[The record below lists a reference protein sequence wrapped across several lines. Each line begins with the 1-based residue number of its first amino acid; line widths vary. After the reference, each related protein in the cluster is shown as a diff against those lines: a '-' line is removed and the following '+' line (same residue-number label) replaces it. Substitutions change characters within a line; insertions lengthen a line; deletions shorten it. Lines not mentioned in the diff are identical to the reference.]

1 MVAKVGVSLFGSFY
15 AFCLEEE
22 AINNIA
28 PTINTI
34 SGILMIFS
42 LTWTSSS
49 KMKLHH
55 HLDFDLVLDVDIDYD
70 HHHHYQ

>member
-34 SGILMIFS
+34 LGILMIFS

-55 HLDFDLVLDVDIDYD
+55 HIDFYLVLDVGIDYD
-70 HHHHYQ
+70 HHHYQ

>member
-1 MVAKVGVSLFGSFY
+1 MPFVWRRR
-15 AFCLEEE
+15 

-34 SGILMIFS
+34 FGILMIFS

-49 KMKLHH
+49 KMRLHH
-55 HLDFDLVLDVDIDYD
+55 RLDFDLVLDVDIDYD
-70 HHHHYQ
+70 HHHYQ

>member
-22 AINNIA
+22 GINVE

-34 SGILMIFS
+34 SGISMIFS

-49 KMKLHH
+49 KMKPLHH
-55 HLDFDLVLDVDIDYD
+55 LDLVLDVGIDYNQ
-70 HHHHYQ
+70 HHYQ

>member
-22 AINNIA
+22 AINVE

-55 HLDFDLVLDVDIDYD
+55 HFYFDLVLDVGIDYD
-70 HHHHYQ
+70 HHHYQ

>member
-22 AINNIA
+22 AINVE

-55 HLDFDLVLDVDIDYD
+55 HFDFYLVLDVGIDYD
-70 HHHHYQ
+70 HHHYQ

>member
-15 AFCLEEE
+15 AFCLEEG
-22 AINNIA
+22 AINVA

-49 KMKLHH
+49 KMKPLHH
-55 HLDFDLVLDVDIDYD
+55 FDLVLDVGIDYNQ
-70 HHHHYQ
+70 HHYQ

>member
-34 SGILMIFS
+34 FGILMIFS

-49 KMKLHH
+49 KMKPLHH
-55 HLDFDLVLDVDIDYD
+55 LDLVLDVGIDYNQ
-70 HHHHYQ
+70 HHYQ

>member
-22 AINNIA
+22 AINVE

-42 LTWTSSS
+42 RTWTSLW
-49 KMKLHH
+49 KMKPLHH
-55 HLDFDLVLDVDIDYD
+55 LDLVLDVGIDYNQ
-70 HHHHYQ
+70 HHYQ

>member
-22 AINNIA
+22 AINVE

-55 HLDFDLVLDVDIDYD
+55 HFDFDLVLDVGIDYNQ
-70 HHHHYQ
+70 HHY